1 MDTLSWVSLR
11 TQASLG
17 MPCAVCGTM
26 DNVEMH
32 HIRHIRKQP
41 YTELGEANYL
51 RVMALRNRKQIPVCS
66 LCHQTI
72 QTGKYVGTN
81 LKKLVDLDNK
91 LVDNRVLHVESF
103 VKPGKE
109 YHSKPLEDRGWSE
122 KTNQP
127 RKGQR

>member
-1 MDTLSWVSLR
+1 
-11 TQASLG
+11 
-17 MPCAVCGTM
+17 
-26 DNVEMH
+26 MH

-41 YTELGEANYL
+41 YTEWGEANYL

-103 VKPGKE
+103 VKLGKE